1 MKCALFLVND
11 SDDFLIYQPVPPEA
25 DVWGLAVVAGGRAK
39 VMPGA
44 QYPPRGHGEG
54 HAFTWENGRVLG
66 AFQIVC
72 VTEGS
77 GEFESNPTGK
87 VSVNAGTVI
96 VIFPGVWHRYRPHR
110 ETGWTESWIEVVGT
124 TADRLLAAGI
134 ISAER
139 AVIEPENA
147 DAFSAM
153 LQTIHQRLQRRLQR
167 YDAEAGALSLQLMS
181 RLAAVPRGRT
191 EPSPVDT
198 AIARAERVLLEHL
211 HDPPPMPE
219 VAERVGMAYSY
230 FRREFKRRT
239 GFSPR
244 LYLQRLRLDKARRML
259 GTTPESVQFIADSLG
274 FSSPFHLSAA
284 FKKEFGVSPQGWRKA
299 ASK

>member
-1 MKCALFLVND
+1 MNE
-11 SDDFLIYQPVPPEA
+11 SDNFLIYQPVPPEA

-44 QYPPRGHGEG
+44 PYPPPGHGEG

-72 VTEGS
+72 ITAGS
-77 GEFESNPTGK
+77 GEFEAKATGRI
-87 VSVNAGTVI
+87 SIEAGTVM
-96 VIFPGVWHRYRPHR
+96 VIFPGVWHRYRPR
-110 ETGWTESWIEVVGT
+110 VQTGWTESWIEVVGT

-134 ISAER
+134 ISPKR
-139 AVIEPENA
+139 AVIRSVETA
-147 DAFSAM
+147 ALSAM
-153 LQTIHQRLQRRLQR
+153 MKTLHQRLQGRLQR
-167 YDAEAGALSLQLMS
+167 YDAEAGALALQLLS

-191 EPSPVDT
+191 EPSPVAA

-211 HDPPPMPE
+211 NDPPPMPA

-259 GTTPESVQFIADSLG
+259 GTTPESIQSIADRLG
-274 FSSPFHLSAA
+274 FNSAFHLSAA
-284 FKKEFGVSPQGWRKA
+284 FKKEFGVSPQGWRRA
-299 ASK
+299 ATK

>member
-1 MKCALFLVND
+1 MND

-39 VMPGA
+39 VSPGA
-44 QYPPRGHGEG
+44 EYPPRGHGEG

-66 AFQIVC
+66 AFQVVC

-77 GEFESNPTGK
+77 GEFDSKATGR
-87 VSVNAGTVI
+87 VSVTAGSVI
-96 VIFPGVWHRYRPHR
+96 VIFPGVWHRYRPHAQ
-110 ETGWTESWIEVVGT
+110 TGWTESWIEVVGT

-134 ISAER
+134 MSPER
-139 AVIEPENA
+139 AVVRLANA
-147 DAFSAM
+147 GTLSAM
-153 LQTIHQRLQRRLQR
+153 MATLHERLQRRRQR
-167 YDAEAGALSLQLMS
+167 YDAEAGALALQLLG
-181 RLAAVPRGRT
+181 RLAVAQRGRT
-191 EPSPVDT
+191 EPSPVDA

-219 VAERVGMAYSY
+219 VAARVGMAYSY

-259 GTTPESVQFIADSLG
+259 GTTTESVQSIADRLG
-274 FSSPFHLSAA
+274 FNSPFHLSAA
-284 FKKEFGVSPQGWRKA
+284 FKKEFGVSPRGWRRAVAK
-299 ASK
+299 

>member
-1 MKCALFLVND
+1 VND

-54 HAFTWENGRVLG
+54 HAFTWGNGRVLG
-66 AFQIVC
+66 AFQVVC
-72 VTEGS
+72 VTGGS
-77 GEFESNPTGK
+77 GEFESKPTGRIPI
-87 VSVNAGTVI
+87 VAGSVI
-96 VIFPGVWHRYRPHR
+96 VIFPGVWHRYRPDAH
-110 ETGWTESWIEVVGT
+110 TGWAESWIEVVGT

-134 ISAER
+134 IRPER
-139 AVIEPENA
+139 AVVRLANA
-147 DAFSAM
+147 DTLSAM
-153 LQTIHQRLQRRLQR
+153 MITIHQRLQRRLQR
-167 YDAEAGALSLQLMS
+167 YDAESGALALQLFS
-181 RLAAVPRGRT
+181 RLAAVQRGRT
-191 EPSPVDT
+191 EPSPVDA

-259 GTTPESVQFIADSLG
+259 GTTPESIQSIADRLG
-274 FSSPFHLSAA
+274 FNTPFHLSAA
-284 FKKEFGVSPQGWRKA
+284 FKKEFGVSPQGWRKG

>member
-1 MKCALFLVND
+1 MND

-39 VMPGA
+39 VSPGA

-54 HAFTWENGRVLG
+54 HAFTWKNGRVLG
-66 AFQIVC
+66 AFQVVC
-72 VTEGS
+72 VTEGG
-77 GEFESNPTGK
+77 GEFESKPTGRIA
-87 VSVNAGTVI
+87 VGAGTVI
-96 VIFPGVWHRYRPHR
+96 VIFPGVWHRYRPDAQ
-110 ETGWTESWIEVVGT
+110 TGWTESWIEVVGT
-124 TADRLLAAGI
+124 TTDRLLAAGI
-134 ISAER
+134 ISPER
-139 AVIEPENA
+139 AVIQLVNA
-147 DAFSAM
+147 DTLSAM
-153 LQTIHQRLQRRLQR
+153 MKTIHQRLQRRLQR
-167 YDAEAGALSLQLMS
+167 YDAEAGALALQFFS
-181 RLAAVPRGRT
+181 RLAAAQRGRA
-191 EPSPVDT
+191 EPSPVDA

-211 HDPPPMPE
+211 NDPPPMPE

-259 GTTPESVQFIADSLG
+259 GTTPKSIQTIADRLG
-274 FSSPFHLSAA
+274 FNSPFHFSAA